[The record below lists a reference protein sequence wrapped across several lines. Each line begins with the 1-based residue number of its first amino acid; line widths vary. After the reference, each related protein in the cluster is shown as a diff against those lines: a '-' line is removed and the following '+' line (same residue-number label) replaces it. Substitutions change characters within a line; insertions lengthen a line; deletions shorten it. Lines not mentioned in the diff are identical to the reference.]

1 MHVKLHKFYNLK
13 YTRNWLL
20 RESWKQIRSLQT
32 YTLFCC
38 FNWKKLKFYWS
49 VLRMC
54 TSMVYYFMEVVKIS
68 CKLRLIYNIMNAHT
82 GYFSSRS
89 QAWNFYICIFLTL
102 TWYSKA
108 NLPFF
113 TEHARTMQFI
123 AFKPVTRRRMISLER
138 RYFIDHYVCRYIQGD
153 KRNHKF
159 DHI

>member
-1 MHVKLHKFYNLK
+1 
-13 YTRNWLL
+13 
-20 RESWKQIRSLQT
+20 
-32 YTLFCC
+32 
-38 FNWKKLKFYWS
+38 
-49 VLRMC
+49 MC

-68 CKLRLIYNIMNAHT
+68 CKLWLIYNIMNAHT

-123 AFKPVTRRRMISLER
+123 AFRPVTRRRMISLER
-138 RYFIDHYVCRYIQGD
+138 RYFIGHYVCRYTGWQAQRQIFPHLWGQFVSLWLILLVFICHFTLF
-153 KRNHKF
+153 NL
-159 DHI
+159 